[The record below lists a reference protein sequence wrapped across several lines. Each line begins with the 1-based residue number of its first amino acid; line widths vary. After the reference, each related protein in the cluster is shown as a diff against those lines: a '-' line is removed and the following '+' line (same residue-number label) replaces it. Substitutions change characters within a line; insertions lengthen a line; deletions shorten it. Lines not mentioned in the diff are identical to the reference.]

1 MAEVKNAFLKS
12 KMNKDLDSKL
22 IPNGEYRDAQNV
34 QISKSEG
41 DDVGAL
47 ENVLGNNAIAS
58 FDTDPGTI
66 CIGYFSDKSN
76 NAVYL
81 FFTNNPT
88 ANYSPSYSNYIYY
101 YNINNG
107 TKNLLVSGSFLNFS
121 ILNQITGINLL
132 ENILFFTDNRN
143 QPRKINVDKAI
154 ANPSFY
160 DNEDKISVAKYNP
173 YRSIEVIKETA
184 TPGIY
189 ETTMKDVFSEYIP
202 INDPSYVT
210 NPYWAGA
217 DAGGNPN
224 FAGDPQYLQD
234 KFVRFSYRFKFA
246 DGEYSILA
254 PFTQECFI
262 PKQDG
267 YFLTGDEEQ
276 TVASTI
282 VEFMENKVNQID
294 LQIPLPTTKSNL
306 NSDFEITEIDIIYK
320 ESDALAVQV
329 VETINIDETFTGA
342 EDVFEY
348 SYLSTKP
355 YKTLPESE
363 LIRVYDK
370 VPVKALSQEIIS
382 NRIVYGNF
390 QDKHTPPSGINY
402 QVAANEKYDNTQ
414 TYSSLSRIEYP
425 NHSLKQNRN
434 YQVGVVLSDKYGRQS
449 TVILSNNKEQAD
461 GNFKADTVYLPYDK
475 SNLGYSIGFSGDS
488 LKVRFNQLLTGVG
501 FDKSASTPGTP
512 GLYKGDPTSDD
523 YNPLGWYSYKIV
535 VKQLEQE
542 YYNVYASGAI
552 KGSPYYD
559 TQANPSIPLTDEN
572 ASFITLLNDNINKVP
587 RDLTEVGPQD
597 RQFRSSVELFGRVEN
612 TERSFSNI
620 GNRQYFPGRKSF
632 TTNTI
637 EDLFDLYDTAQFDA
651 GGSAIIPVTSTNSPY
666 YAFYRSESNPF
677 VAEFITSKTTASD
690 QFGVNNLEY
699 TNTRVYEKFDN
710 LSVLETKPT
719 VSRLDIFWEATTTSA
734 SLLSELNLLIEAGG
748 SGPAGVGNWDD
759 DFLNEGTEPET
770 TIVQN
775 FYFTDTLGSQI
786 STATTVVTVAS
797 IIEVGVGD
805 ASSKFN
811 FVNNG
816 DGTYNIETTVG
827 AYFYFGTN
835 GATFD
840 FVFEVDG
847 SQLSAEIFLGNE
859 VPIIKNL
866 ETTPPEDPRV
876 KTVTEGAQ
884 DILTPILGE
893 NGSADPTKKTLD
905 ITYNITSQ
913 ARYDFNLQTL
923 VSLSGEGNFILA
935 NNNTEVRNTDSTALG
950 IGYFVLQ
957 ATDSGGLS
965 TFVNFKII
973 FGYDATNS
981 NFSDGSMNKA
991 MFGGEGY
998 SAYFANNA
1006 NNMASV
1012 GSDYPKDVINLNAG
1026 AGKDYAQGWSGLGSL
1041 SSEVVTALCPVNSNY
1056 VGNYYNKASS
1066 SGLTKGTFYIQY
1078 TAINTYNAPTYA
1090 NHRYGFQYRQNEN
1103 STWESCN
1110 DIAGQ
1115 SIQYNGATFLY
1126 DGYVTGSFPNE
1137 VVTNT
1142 DVGMIDT
1149 TNSLNPPALS
1159 GPGSPNI
1166 GVGFS
1171 KLGGNASFG
1180 APQFGVVYAFKNIG
1194 DYRFLFGNLASTGNG
1209 SAAGTGLAQD
1219 VPFDLNANLD
1229 CNSYGSTGAS
1239 GWTNNPPITDGNPN
1253 ALDAGLWW
1261 TVNFA
1266 DFNDPPYFEAPDGRN
1281 DLNPTFQASNLFPG
1295 IYRYQISIPNRSTAY
1310 TGLEVRS
1317 FIDQG
1322 TPQNPPFTPP
1332 FPVNSNFQT
1341 VYAAEPLAK
1350 YVTQFY
1356 TDNTL
1361 TTKFTANNGN
1371 FYFFQRMQYTR
1382 IDDSDPNWPTNNFKF
1397 YAELNPEYTVGGCYQ
1412 TRLSSTGLNLGVNNL
1427 GPGGINI
1434 NGTAALPVLNPQRI

>member
-47 ENVLGNNAIAS
+47 ENVLGNSAIAS
-58 FDTDPGTI
+58 FSTNSGT
-66 CIGYFSDKSN
+66 CIGHFTDVSN
-76 NAVYL
+76 NVVYL
-81 FFTNNPT
+81 FFTTNYLPG
-88 ANYSPSYSNYIYY
+88 YSPTESHYIYS
-101 YNINNG
+101 YNLNNK
-107 TKNLLVSGSFLNFS
+107 TSTLLASGAFLNFS
-121 ILNQITGINLL
+121 TLNPIIGVNILENLL
-132 ENILFFTDNRN
+132 FWTDNRN
-143 QPRKINVDKAI
+143 QPRKINVDKASSV
-154 ANPSFY
+154 PGFY
-160 DNEDKISVAKYNP
+160 NTEDKISVAKYNP
-173 YRSIEVIKETA
+173 YKAIEVIKESVLS
-184 TPGIY
+184 PGNF
-189 ETTMKDVFSEYIP
+189 ETTMKDVFSQFIP
-202 INDPSYVT
+202 INDPSYVL
-210 NPYWAGA
+210 NPYWAGE
-217 DAGGNPN
+217 DGGGNPN
-224 FAGDPQYLQD
+224 FAGDPKYLED

-254 PFTQECFI
+254 PFTQDCFI

-276 TVASTI
+276 TIASTI

-294 LQIPLPTTKSNL
+294 LQIPLPSTKTNL

-320 ESDALAVQV
+320 ESDGLAVQL
-329 VETINIDETFTGA
+329 VETIKIDETFTGN
-342 EDVFEY
+342 ETVFEY

-355 YKTLPESE
+355 SRTLPESE

-370 VPVKALSQEIIS
+370 TPVKALAQEIIS
-382 NRIVYGNF
+382 NRVVYGNF
-390 QDKHTPPSGINY
+390 QNKHTPPSGINY
-402 QVAANEKYDNTQ
+402 QVGATEKYSNTAQ
-414 TYSSLSRIEYP
+414 YSSLSRIEYP

-434 YQVGVVLSDKYGRQS
+434 YQVGIVLSDKFGRQS
-449 TVILSNNKEQAD
+449 SVILSNNKEQAAE
-461 GNFKADTVYLPYDK
+461 GFKADTVYLPYDK
-475 SNLGYSIGFSGDS
+475 SNLGYSVSYPGDS
-488 LKVRFNQLLTGVG
+488 LKVRFNALLTGVG

-512 GLYKGDPTSDD
+512 GLYNGNPNDPL

-542 YYNVYASGAI
+542 YYNVYAPGAM
-552 KGSPYYD
+552 KGTPYYN
-559 TQANPSIPLTDEN
+559 TTANPAIPLTEEN

-587 RDLTEVGPQD
+587 RDLSEVGPQD
-597 RQFRSSVELFGRVEN
+597 KQFRSSVQLFGRVEN
-612 TERSFSNI
+612 TEISFSNI

-637 EDLFDLYDTAQFDA
+637 EDLFDLFDVNDYDPQQPTPITDQ
-651 GGSAIIPVTSTNSPY
+651 NNPY

-677 VAEFITSKTTASD
+677 IAEFITSQTPAN
-690 QFGVNNLEY
+690 QFGIVNLETS
-699 TNTRVYEKFDN
+699 TNPSTAFEKFEN
-710 LSVLETKPT
+710 LTILETKPT
-719 VSRLDIFWEATTTSA
+719 VSRLDIFWESTTSG
-734 SLLSELNLLIEAGG
+734 LISELNTLIEAGG
-748 SGPAGVGNWDD
+748 SGPAGVGQWDD
-759 DFLNEGTEPET
+759 DSLDEGTLPET

-775 FYFTDTLGSQI
+775 FYFTDTLGNQT
-786 STATTVVTVAS
+786 STGATVVSVVS
-797 IIEVGVGD
+797 IVEVGVGD

-816 DGTYNIETTVG
+816 DGTYNIETAIG
-827 AYFYFGTN
+827 AYFYYGNN

-859 VPIIKNL
+859 VPVIRNL
-866 ETTPPEDPRV
+866 ETIPPEDPRV

-965 TFVNFKII
+965 TFVNFKVI
-973 FGYDATNS
+973 FGYDATDP

-1026 AGKDYAQGWSGLGSL
+1026 AGKDYAQGWSSLGSL
-1041 SSEVVTALCPVNSNY
+1041 NSEVTTALCPVNSNY

-1066 SGLTKGTFYIQY
+1066 NGLTKGTFYI
-1078 TAINTYNAPTYA
+1078 TYNNQNKYNYPTYA

-1103 STWESCN
+1103 SPWQSCN

-1171 KLGGNASFG
+1171 KLGGNAFLG
-1180 APQFGVVYAFKNIG
+1180 APQFGVVYAFNNIG
-1194 DYRFLFGNLASTGNG
+1194 DYRFLFGNLASTGHG

-1229 CNSYGSTGAS
+1229 CNSYGSTAAS
-1239 GWTNNPPITDGNPN
+1239 GWTNNPPFTDGTPN
-1253 ALDAGLWW
+1253 VLDAGLWW
-1261 TVNFA
+1261 NVSFA
-1266 DFNDPPYFEAPDGRN
+1266 DFNDPPYNDAPDGRN
-1281 DLNPTFQASNLFPG
+1281 DFSPTVQASNLFPG

-1310 TGLEVRS
+1310 TGLEVQS

-1322 TPQNPPFTPP
+1322 VPQNPPFTPP

-1371 FYFFQRMQYTR
+1371 FYFFVRMQYTR
-1382 IDDSDPNWPTNNFKF
+1382 IDDSDPNWPTNSFQF
-1397 YAELNPEYTVGGCYQ
+1397 YMGLNPEYTVGGCYQ

-1427 GPGGINI
+1427 GPGGSNI
-1434 NGTAALPVLNPQRI
+1434 NGTAALPVLNPTRT

>member
-47 ENVLGNNAIAS
+47 ENVLGNNAIVS
-58 FDTDPGTI
+58 FDTDAGTI

-107 TKNLLVSGSFLNFS
+107 TKKLLASGSFLNFS

-132 ENILFFTDNRN
+132 ENLLFFTDNRN

-154 ANPSFY
+154 ANPGFY

-173 YRSIEVIKETA
+173 YRSIELIKETV
-184 TPGIY
+184 TPGVY

-217 DAGGNPN
+217 DAGGNSN
-224 FAGDPQYLQD
+224 FAGDPQYLED

-276 TVASTI
+276 AVASTI

-320 ESDALAVQV
+320 ESDSLAVQV
-329 VETINIDETFTGA
+329 VETINIDETFTGN
-342 EDVFEY
+342 EDIFEY

-370 VPVKALSQEIIS
+370 IPVKALSQEIIS

-402 QVAANEKYDNTQ
+402 QVAATEKYEPTQ
-414 TYSSLSRIEYP
+414 TYSSLSKIEYP

-449 TVILSNNKEQAD
+449 TVILSNNKDQANE
-461 GNFKADTVYLPYDK
+461 NFKADTVYLPYDK
-475 SNLGYSIGFSGDS
+475 STLGYSIGFSGDS

-512 GLYKGDPTSDD
+512 GLYNGDPNDPL

-542 YYNVYASGAI
+542 YYNVYAPGAM
-552 KGSPYYD
+552 KGTPYYD
-559 TQANPSIPLTDEN
+559 TQANPVIPLTDEN
-572 ASFITLLNDNINKVP
+572 ASFITLLNDNINKIP

-597 RQFRSSVELFGRVEN
+597 KQFRSSVELFGRVEN
-612 TERSFSNI
+612 TDADFSNI
-620 GNRQYFPGRKSF
+620 GNKQYFPGRKSF

-651 GGSAIIPVTSTNSPY
+651 GGPGIIPVTNPNNPY

-677 VAEFITSKTTASD
+677 VAEFITSKTIASD
-690 QFGVNNLEY
+690 QFGINNLEY
-699 TNTRVYEKFDN
+699 ANNTVYEKFKN
-710 LSVLETKPT
+710 LVVLETKPT
-719 VSRLDIFWEATTTSA
+719 ISRLDIFWESTTA
-734 SLLSELNLLIEAGG
+734 SLVSELNTLIESGG

-759 DFLNEGTEPET
+759 DFLDEGTEPET

-775 FYFTDTLGSQI
+775 FYFTDTLGNQT
-786 STATTVVTVAS
+786 STPTTVVTVVS

-816 DGTYNIETTVG
+816 DGTYNIETAVG
-827 AYFYFGTN
+827 AYFYYGTN

-859 VPIIKNL
+859 APIIRNL
-866 ETTPPEDPRV
+866 EEQEPTLKRQKDV
-876 KTVTEGAQ
+876 AYGAQ
-884 DILTPILGE
+884 NILTPIVGE
-893 NGSADPTKKTLD
+893 NGSADPASKTLD
-905 ITYNITSQ
+905 ITYSITSQ
-913 ARYDFNLQTL
+913 
-923 VSLSGEGNFILA
+923 SGSGTFILA
-935 NNNTEVRNTDSTALG
+935 NNNTEVQNTDSIAAGKGEFT
-950 IGYFVLQ
+950 LQ

-965 TFVNFKII
+965 ISVI
-973 FGYDATNS
+973 FEIDFEQPPVDSRFT
-981 NFSDGSMNKA
+981 DLSMEVT
-991 MFGGEGY
+991 MWDGEGSSLY
-998 SAYFANNA
+998 FAGNASNISTGANNIVNSGTTNNYMQGFSNLTSLNSTIENNICPSGSAYEG
-1006 NNMASV
+1006 V
-1012 GSDYPKDVINLNAG
+1012 YIN
-1026 AGKDYAQGWSGLGSL
+1026 K
-1041 SSEVVTALCPVNSNY
+1041 SST
-1056 VGNYYNKASS
+1056 G
-1066 SGLTKGTFYIQY
+1066 GLTKGAFYVILKLNNLYPQQAGTPGGVSVATSEINQRFAIQY
-1078 TAINTYNAPTYA
+1078 RADS
-1090 NHRYGFQYRQNEN
+1090 N
-1103 STWESCN
+1103 SPWQSAN
-1110 DIAGQ
+1110 DIAGN
-1115 SIQYNGATFLY
+1115 SIQYNGGTF
-1126 DGYVTGSFPNE
+1126 VNESPQSGSSE
-1137 VVTNT
+1137 LGMTDATNT
-1142 DVGMIDT
+1142 STSFG
-1149 TNSLNPPALS
+1149 TN
-1159 GPGSPNI
+1159 GI
-1166 GVGFS
+1166 GVNQTVIS
-1171 KLGGNASFG
+1171 RDPGGVSTVFPAGRVF
-1180 APQFGVVYAFKNIG
+1180 AFNNFG
-1194 DYRFLFGNLASTGNG
+1194 DYRFLFGNLAGGGGTIHPFPYDQPPQTVESPFTLNGVVNCNIPWYYGDGTSPAMTQQVIFGDYNFPYRGIPGVLEVAPDFPTYGNIYKYRISSTGN
-1209 SAAGTGLAQD
+1209 SFALINPTID
-1219 VPFDLNANLD
+1219 
-1229 CNSYGSTGAS
+1229 ST
-1239 GWTNNPPITDGNPN
+1239 TFPNPPSGYTD
-1253 ALDAGLWW
+1253 
-1261 TVNFA
+1261 
-1266 DFNDPPYFEAPDGRN
+1266 
-1281 DLNPTFQASNLFPG
+1281 
-1295 IYRYQISIPNRSTAY
+1295 
-1310 TGLEVRS
+1310 
-1317 FIDQG
+1317 
-1322 TPQNPPFTPP
+1322 
-1332 FPVNSNFQT
+1332 
-1341 VYAAEPLAK
+1341 VYAEEPFAK

-1356 TDNTL
+1356 TDINL
-1361 TTKFTANNGN
+1361 TTKFTSTNGYYYN
-1371 FYFFQRMQYTR
+1371 FCRLQY
-1382 IDDSDPNWPTNNFKF
+1382 IDPQSLPFPTQFASNFETNQGPGV
-1397 YAELNPEYTVGGCYQ
+1397 YQARLN
-1412 TRLSSTGLNLGVNNL
+1412 STGLNIETIPIISLYS
-1427 GPGGINI
+1427 
-1434 NGTAALPVLNPQRI
+1434 

>member
-47 ENVLGNNAIAS
+47 ENVLGNNAIVS

-107 TKNLLVSGSFLNFS
+107 TKNLLASGSFLNFS

-132 ENILFFTDNRN
+132 ENLLFFTDNRN

-154 ANPSFY
+154 ANPGFY

-173 YRSIEVIKETA
+173 YRSIELIKETV
-184 TPGIY
+184 TPGVY

-217 DAGGNPN
+217 DAGGNSN
-224 FAGDPQYLQD
+224 FAGDPQYLED

-329 VETINIDETFTGA
+329 VETINIDETFTGT
-342 EDVFEY
+342 EDIFEY

-402 QVAANEKYDNTQ
+402 QVAATEKYEPTQ
-414 TYSSLSRIEYP
+414 TYSSLSKIEYP

-449 TVILSNNKEQAD
+449 TVILSNNKDQANE
-461 GNFKADTVYLPYDK
+461 NFKADTVYLPYDK
-475 SNLGYSIGFSGDS
+475 STLGYSIGFSGDS

-512 GLYKGDPTSDD
+512 GLYNGDPNDPL

-542 YYNVYASGAI
+542 YYNVYASGAM
-552 KGSPYYD
+552 KGAPYYD
-559 TQANPSIPLTDEN
+559 TQANPPIPLTDEN
-572 ASFITLLNDNINKVP
+572 ASFITLLNDNINKIP

-597 RQFRSSVELFGRVEN
+597 KQFRSSVELFGRVEN
-612 TERSFSNI
+612 TEAAFSNI
-620 GNRQYFPGRKSF
+620 GNKQYFPGRKSF

-637 EDLFDLYDTAQFDA
+637 EDLFDLYDTAQFNA
-651 GGSAIIPVTSTNSPY
+651 GGSSIIPVTSKNSPY

-677 VAEFITSKTTASD
+677 IAEFITSKTIASD
-690 QFGVNNLEY
+690 QFGINNLEY
-699 TNTRVYEKFDN
+699 TNGTVYEKFEN
-710 LSVLETKPT
+710 LVVLETKPT
-719 VSRLDIFWEATTTSA
+719 VSRLDIFWESTTA
-734 SLLSELNLLIEAGG
+734 SLVSELNTLIESGG

-759 DFLNEGTEPET
+759 DFLDEGTEPET

-775 FYFTDTLGSQI
+775 FYFTDTLGNQT
-786 STATTVVTVAS
+786 STPTTVVNVIS
-797 IIEVGVGD
+797 ITEVGVGD

-816 DGTYNIETTVG
+816 DGTYNIETAVG
-827 AYFYFGTN
+827 AYFYYGTN

-859 VPIIKNL
+859 APIIRNL
-866 ETTPPEDPRV
+866 EEQEPTTERV
-876 KTVTEGAQ
+876 KTVTQGAQ
-884 DILTPILGE
+884 DILVPIVGE
-893 NGSADPTKKTLD
+893 NGSADPSSKTLD
-905 ITYNITSQ
+905 ITYNITAQ
-913 ARYDFNLQTL
+913 
-923 VSLSGEGNFILA
+923 SGEGNFILA
-935 NNNTEVRNTDSTALG
+935 NNNTEVINTDSTALG
-950 IGYFVLQ
+950 LGYFTLQ

-965 TFVNFKII
+965 IPNGGVNFKII
-973 FGYDATNS
+973 FGYDAADP
-981 NFSDGSMNKA
+981 NFSDGVMDKQ
-991 MFGGEGY
+991 MFVGEGY

-1006 NNMASV
+1006 NNMATVS
-1012 GSDYPKDVINLNAG
+1012 SDNPKDVINLNADP
-1026 AGKDYAQGWSGLGSL
+1026 GKDYAQGWNGLGAL
-1041 SSEVVTALCPVNSNY
+1041 NSEVNTALCAANSNY

-1066 SGLTKGTFYIQY
+1066 NGLTKGSFYVLYYAQNQY
-1078 TAINTYNAPTYA
+1078 NVPTYQ

-1103 STWESCN
+1103 SAWQACN

-1115 SIQYNGATFLY
+1115 SIQYNGATFKY
-1126 DGYVTGSFPNE
+1126 DGYTTGTFPNE
-1137 VVTNT
+1137 VITTT
-1142 DVGMIDT
+1142 DSGMFDT
-1149 TNSLNPPALS
+1149 TNSLTPPTFY
-1159 GPGSPNI
+1159 GPGSFGIGSSMSKENSFQAFYPN
-1166 GVGFS
+1166 
-1171 KLGGNASFG
+1171 L
-1180 APQFGVVYAFKNIG
+1180 GVVYAFDITG
-1194 DYRFLFGNLASTGNG
+1194 DYRFLFGNMASSGHGN
-1209 SAAGTGLAQD
+1209 SAGTGLAQD

-1229 CNSYGSTGAS
+1229 CNSYGSFAAS
-1239 GWTNNPPITDGNPN
+1239 GWSNNPPITDGTPN
-1253 ALDAGLWW
+1253 ALDAGVWW
-1261 TVNFA
+1261 TVSFG
-1266 DFNDPPYFEAPDGRN
+1266 DFNNPDYVIAPDGRN
-1281 DLNPTFQASNLFPG
+1281 DGGPNLPASNLFPG
-1295 IYRYQISIPNRSTAY
+1295 VYRYEISITNRSTAY
-1310 TGLEVRS
+1310 TGIEVQS
-1317 FIDQG
+1317 IEEAG
-1322 TPQNPPFTPP
+1322 VPPFTFEPP
-1332 FPVNSNFQT
+1332 YPVNSNMQT
-1341 VYAAEPLAK
+1341 VYAAEPFAK

-1371 FYFFQRMQYTR
+1371 FYFFKRMRFTR
-1382 IDDSDPNWPTNNFKF
+1382 IDNSDPNFPTNSFQF
-1397 YAELNPEYTVGGCYQ
+1397 YEVSNPENTVIGFYQ
-1412 TRLSSTGLNLGVNNL
+1412 TRLNSNGLNIGVNNL

-1434 NGTAALPVLNPQRI
+1434 NGTAALPVLNPRKT